1 MLGTR
6 CSSITCIYGGKRI
19 GHEHAVGSNR
29 CSLKRGILG
38 SDWHPESRRVNG
50 LRFEITS
57 KFRTGGVDDQ
67 MNSIRARADASGNL
81 PFYSTAV
88 SPAVRQTFVTS
99 ATTPTSVKMTGI
111 SSTSRCSMA
120 AGNALAAAYINP
132 TYIHS
137 KTHNEI
143 VIYHQAVA
151 GMIYDVV
158 CTAY

>member
-1 MLGTR
+1 
-6 CSSITCIYGGKRI
+6 
-19 GHEHAVGSNR
+19 
-29 CSLKRGILG
+29 LG

-50 LRFEITS
+50 LRFEIKS
-57 KFRTGGVDDQ
+57 KFRSQFQVLGFTFFNDSSGGANGGVDDQ